1 MNTQTLLKSIAF
13 VIVSSSLFVSC
24 DDSHETVPVQPQG
37 MQSDKIAS
45 EEIGLRKKPLA
56 LMGGTQGV
64 FKAPAL
70 GETFGASNKG
80 LSGNSLIVQGFLER
94 NAVIYAAT
102 KDGVYTSKNDGKSW
116 SASNNGMSGE
126 GLNIVALFEKDNV
139 IYAGSFGGGVYTSTN
154 GKDWTTF
161 NNGLTEGAL
170 VVRSII
176 DHDENI
182 YIGTH
187 NGVYKL
193 NESGTSWQSIGN
205 GLNYFNDLTV
215 VGLASTDT
223 SIYAATFGGLL
234 KELKDNAS
242 SWITLTNGLEDG
254 FINAVAVVDDKLY
267 VGGNT
272 YGVYVYDGSTFEPFN
287 SGLPS
292 SYLRIR
298 AFAVKGNQV
307 LMSTINGGTYYT
319 TDGMTW
325 IPNSGE
331 ADNADYWGLL
341 LR

>member
-1 MNTQTLLKSIAF
+1 MNTKSLLKGIAF
-13 VIVSSSLFVSC
+13 VIVSSSLSVSC
-24 DDSHETVPVQPQG
+24 DDSRDTFPAQPQG
-37 MQSDKIAS
+37 IHSHKIES

-56 LMGGTQGV
+56 LLGGTQGV
-64 FKAPAL
+64 FKAATL
-70 GETFGASNKG
+70 GESFEASNKG
-80 LSGNSLIVQGFLER
+80 LSGNSLIVQGFLEQ

-102 KDGVYTSKNDGKSW
+102 ANGVYASKNDGKSW
-116 SASNNGMSGE
+116 SASNIGMSGE
-126 GLNIVALFEKDNV
+126 GLNVVTLFEKENV
-139 IYAGSFGGGVYTSTN
+139 IYAGSFGGGVYRSTN
-154 GKDWTTF
+154 GKNWTAF
-161 NNGLTEGAL
+161 NNGLTGGAL
-170 VVRSII
+170 VVRAII
-176 DHDENI
+176 DHDDDI

-193 NESGTSWQSIGN
+193 NDAGTGWKNISN

-215 VGLASTDT
+215 VGLASTDN

-242 SWITLTNGLEDG
+242 SWITLTNGLNDG
-254 FINAVAVVDDKLY
+254 FVNAVAVVGDKLY

-272 YGVYVYDGSTFEPFN
+272 YGVFVYDGSTFEPFN

-307 LMSTINGGTYYT
+307 LMSTINAGTYYT
-319 TDGMTW
+319 TDGITW